1 MSRKKQGG
9 RVELTDTT
17 DRYVLLLSLPP
28 RRGFTQVALV
38 LHFGEGK
45 MLLGFFRKIQ
55 LTTRI
60 TEFLV
65 VDKSSVILVKRSKIR

>member
-45 MLLGFFRKIQ
+45 MLLGFFRKIH
-55 LTTRI
+55 
-60 TEFLV
+60 
-65 VDKSSVILVKRSKIR
+65 

>member
-38 LHFGEGK
+38 LYFGEGK
-45 MLLGFFRKIQ
+45 MLLGFFRKIH
-55 LTTRI
+55 
-60 TEFLV
+60 
-65 VDKSSVILVKRSKIR
+65 